1 MEGLKIL
8 QEKSLQNMPAI
19 IVVAFNRPHALERL
33 LQSIVSA
40 DFMRFDNIPMVISI
54 DKSDCKEVYEVADGF
69 LWPFGSKTVVR
80 HQKHLGLREHILA
93 CGELSA
99 EYGSVIILEDDLFVA
114 RTFYEYA
121 VQAMDFYQKD
131 NNVCGI
137 SLYAYDFNEH
147 AQLVF
152 YPLDDGYDNYF
163 IQTPSSWGQLWT
175 NSQWQDFQKWYQ
187 NNRGPVTEHDPLP
200 DSAISWPESS
210 WKKYFTKYMVLE
222 KKYFVFPRSSLTTNF
237 GDIGTHYFKPNSN
250 YQVPLQIIGKQ
261 YTFSHLE
268 DSKSVYDS
276 HFEIQ
281 PECLKP
287 FNFQLKSFDFEC
299 DLYGTKNLKKIKSDF
314 LLTIRECKSSI
325 LSYGSGLLPQE
336 LNIIFNRSGHF
347 FHLAR
352 LSACQGL
359 QRKKRLIQ
367 LKSLNKNYGIKKE
380 GLILFYDILRSLK
393 RREKFE
399 V

>member
-1 MEGLKIL
+1 MQKERT
-8 QEKSLQNMPAI
+8 QNIPAI
-19 IVVAFNRPHALERL
+19 VVVAFKRPYALERL

-40 DFMRFDNIPMVISI
+40 DFMRFDNIPLVISI
-54 DKSDCKEVYEVADGF
+54 DKSDCMEVYKVADGF
-69 LWPFGSKTVVR
+69 LWPFGSKTVIR

-93 CGELSA
+93 CGELST
-99 EYGSVIILEDDLFVA
+99 EYGAVIVLEDDLFVA
-114 RTFYEYA
+114 RPFYEYA

-131 NNVCGI
+131 NNICGI

-152 YPLDDGYDNYF
+152 YPVNDGYDNYF

-175 NSQWQDFQKWYQ
+175 KVQWQGFYKWYQ
-187 NNRGPVTEHDPLP
+187 NNKETITHHDLLP

-210 WKKYFTKYMVLE
+210 WKKYFIKYMVLE
-222 KKYFVFPRSSLTTNF
+222 KKFFVFPRSSLTTNF
-237 GDIGTHYFKPNSN
+237 GDIGTHYVKPNSN
-250 YQVPLQIIGKQ
+250 YQVPLQLIGKQ
-261 YTFSHLE
+261 FTLSRLE

-276 HFEIQ
+276 HFEIL

-314 LLTIRECKSSI
+314 MLTVRDCRSSI

-336 LNIIFNRSGHF
+336 LNIIFNRPGHF
-347 FHLAR
+347 FHLASR
-352 LSACQGL
+352 SACRNF

-380 GLILFYDILRSLK
+380 GLLLFFDLFK
-393 RREKFE
+393 KFE
-399 V
+399 E